1 MPYLTKSMK
10 EVALSGTYTGPP
22 KYLRQRQMPLEI
34 PMECVRRLA
43 DTMDTDLDERVEID
57 ELKEFVA
64 KR

>member
-1 MPYLTKSMK
+1 
-10 EVALSGTYTGPP
+10 
-22 KYLRQRQMPLEI
+22 MPLEI

-43 DTMDTDLDERVEID
+43 DTMDTDFDERVEID